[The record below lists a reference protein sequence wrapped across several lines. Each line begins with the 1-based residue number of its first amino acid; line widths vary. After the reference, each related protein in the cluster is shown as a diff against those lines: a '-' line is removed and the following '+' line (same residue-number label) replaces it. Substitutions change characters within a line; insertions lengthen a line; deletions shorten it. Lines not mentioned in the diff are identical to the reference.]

1 MKDGDNE
8 SRRERWARFRF
19 SVIGPLLAAPP
30 GKCELRSELEKLASR
45 DYRHPITGVPT
56 RFGLSTIERW
66 YYQAREA
73 QDPVDEL
80 KNRRRKDAGEHPSLG
95 LRLRPLLRTQYREHP
110 SWSYRLHYD
119 NPSSGRRG
127 RARAR
132 RSWRRTKW
140 YGDG

>member
-1 MKDGDNE
+1 MKDDGNG

-30 GKCELRSELEKLASR
+30 GKGELRSELEKLASR
-45 DYRHPITGVPT
+45 DYRHPIAGVPT

-73 QDPVDEL
+73 RDPVGEL

-95 LRLRPLLRTQYREHP
+95 LRLRQVLRAQYREHP
-110 SWSYRLHYD
+110 SWS
-119 NPSSGRRG
+119 
-127 RARAR
+127 
-132 RSWRRTKW
+132 
-140 YGDG
+140 